1 LNQPIQPEFLHE
13 KKTEEWLNAE
23 YSPLAEENSP
33 GIHPRI
39 LREFIF
45 FAALRKLSALTV
57 KLKKKL

>member
-13 KKTEEWLNAE
+13 KKPEEWLNAE

-39 LREFIF
+39 LRELLF
-45 FAALRKLSALTV
+45 FAAFQKSSNLTLI
-57 KLKKKL
+57 LKKL